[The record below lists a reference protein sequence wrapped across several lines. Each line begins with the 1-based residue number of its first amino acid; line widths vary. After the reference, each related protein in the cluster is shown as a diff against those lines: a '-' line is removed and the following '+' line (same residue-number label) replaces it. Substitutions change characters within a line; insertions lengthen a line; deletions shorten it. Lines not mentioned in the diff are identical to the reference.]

1 MTIKDL
7 TFEYCQGKVF
17 VCKPKIEELEIELD
31 SKMKG
36 RIVSVSQHDEDVVL
50 VIIDTSDFVDHND
63 FYATKNYHNPGFG
76 YGGFGYGDPFLTARE
91 AGLWPENEKHDVYFM
106 ADDLVED
113 YFSEEI
119 V

>member
-1 MTIKDL
+1 MENDEKMTIKDL

-17 VCKPKIEELEIELD
+17 VCKPKIEENEIELD

-36 RIVSVSQHDEDVVL
+36 RIVRVAQPDEDDVVL
-50 VIIDTSDFVDHND
+50 VTIDTSDFVDHNN
-63 FYATKNYHNPGFG
+63 FYAKTNYYKPGGEPGF
-76 YGGFGYGDPFLTARE
+76 TARE
-91 AGLWPENEKHDVYFM
+91 AGYWPENEKHDVYFM

-119 V
+119 A